1 MVLNHRT
8 FELANDVIVLEL
20 TSVSAETAAEL
31 ERDCVQPALW
41 TGKLNPVAD
50 PKRSAGQVVLL
61 SQFGLASLAAKQQNL
76 RR

>member
-1 MVLNHRT
+1 VIFNHRT

-31 ERDCVQPALW
+31 KRDCVQPALW
-41 TGKLNPVAD
+41 TGELNPVAD
-50 PKRSAGQVVLL
+50 PKRAAGQVVLL
-61 SQFGLASLAAKQQNL
+61 SQFGLASLAAKQKNL